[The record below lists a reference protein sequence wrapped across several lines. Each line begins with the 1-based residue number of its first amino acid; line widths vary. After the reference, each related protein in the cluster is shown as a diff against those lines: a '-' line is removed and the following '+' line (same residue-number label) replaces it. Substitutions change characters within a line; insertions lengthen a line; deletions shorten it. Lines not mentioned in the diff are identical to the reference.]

1 MAASA
6 AAATARALAA
16 ASAALATHQGRID
29 IILAGRAILAIR
41 AVLAAYTVLASG
53 HFFYIRTQ
61 YFYTRWRYFKI
72 PPTLFC
78 LQTGRQD

>member
-1 MAASA
+1 MASGLVAASA

-16 ASAALATHQGRID
+16 ASAAALATYQGRID
-29 IILAGRAILAIR
+29 IILAGGAILAIR

-61 YFYTRWRYFKI
+61 YFYTRWRCF
-72 PPTLFC
+72 
-78 LQTGRQD
+78 

>member
-61 YFYTRWRYFKI
+61 YFYTRWRCF
-72 PPTLFC
+72 
-78 LQTGRQD
+78 